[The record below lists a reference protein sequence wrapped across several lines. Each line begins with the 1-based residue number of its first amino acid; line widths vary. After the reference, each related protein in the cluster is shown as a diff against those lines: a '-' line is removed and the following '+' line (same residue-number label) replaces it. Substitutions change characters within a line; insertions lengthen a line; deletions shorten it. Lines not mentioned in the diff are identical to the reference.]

1 MNASS
6 ALAYLE
12 VQQLR
17 HVVASI
23 FKKPGRAI
31 FWCLW
36 LALIIGPQFLAG
48 NTYRRGLTHATEP
61 LASMIALIAI
71 ALFGVSVISQ
81 VRSSFVAFT
90 SQADARFLVSSHI
103 SPRVIGLWLQFRRIT
118 YELVRGIFFIIV
130 YIFIWNRQHRSGGVV
145 LTAVAYFALT
155 STFAIPMLS
164 FCRRF
169 SARLVSVL
177 CSALIVFSL
186 GAAAILAL
194 SYSGHATALSAH
206 ASAGLIHLGIGNA
219 LNRMLAGDAVY
230 LTVAYALVAVMCALA
245 YFCTADL
252 FPELYDVSMTALQR
266 LHSIRSGLFSR
277 ANRSRQGGMQTS
289 VPQSGMPPAYFSGAR
304 SIFWKEWVCF
314 KRGGTEWRFALIMW
328 GFIWTLCGGAP
339 LLLSKGSDAS
349 LIYTLDIN
357 VVNLLLLFVAISS
370 VSLADDLRKPL
381 WWLSSGNLTQRLWA
395 WLAAGAWRLA
405 AGLALG
411 MTSAGIAGHK
421 LWLLLLAVPAA
432 CFLALYV
439 KTIGLATYAL
449 FPSKMDARGPIMGLR
464 VFLTYLALVPPA
476 VGALIG
482 VPFQSLL
489 VGITASLVL
498 LCAEM
503 FALVAFATWRIG
515 GAGMSF
521 AQEEAT

>member
-1 MNASS
+1 MNAFS
-6 ALAYLE
+6 ALVYLE

-17 HVVASI
+17 HLGAGI
-23 FKKPGRAI
+23 FKKPARAI
-31 FWCLW
+31 FWGLW

-48 NTYRRGLTHATEP
+48 NTYRPGLTHAPEP
-61 LASMIALIAI
+61 LASMIALIAV
-71 ALFGVSVISQ
+71 ALFGFSVISQ
-81 VRSSFVAFT
+81 VSSSFVAFT

-103 SPRVIGLWLQFRRIT
+103 SPRVIGMWLQFRRIA
-118 YELVRGIFFIIV
+118 YELARGIFFIIV
-130 YIFIWNRQHRSGGVV
+130 YIFIWNRHHRSGGVV

-155 STFAIPMLS
+155 STVAIPALS

-169 SARLVSVL
+169 TARPVSVL
-177 CSALIVFSL
+177 CSALIVVSL

-194 SYSGHATALSAH
+194 PYSGHATLLSAH
-206 ASAGLIHLGIGNA
+206 AAHGLIHLGLGNA

-252 FPELYDVSMTALQR
+252 FPELYEVSMAALQR
-266 LHSIRSGLFSR
+266 LHSMRRGLFSR
-277 ANRSRQGGMQTS
+277 TQQPRQGGTQIAA
-289 VPQSGMPPAYFSGAR
+289 PQSEMPPAYFSGAR
-304 SIFWKEWVCF
+304 MIFWKEWLSF
-314 KRGGTEWRFALIMW
+314 KRGTDWRFTLIMW
-328 GFIWTLCGGAP
+328 GFIWALCGSAP
-339 LLLSKGSDAS
+339 LLVSKGSDAS
-349 LIYTLDIN
+349 LIYTIDIN

-395 WLAAGAWRLA
+395 WLGAGAWRLA

-411 MTSAGIAGHK
+411 IASAGVAGHR
-421 LWLLLLAVPAA
+421 LWLLVLAIPAA

-439 KTIGLATYAL
+439 KTIGLATYSL

-464 VFLTYLALVPPA
+464 VFLTYFALLPPA
-476 VGALIG
+476 IGAVIG
-482 VPFQSLL
+482 IPFHSLV

-498 LCAEM
+498 LGSEM
-503 FALVAFATWRIG
+503 FALVAFATWRIS
-515 GAGMSF
+515 GAGVSF
-521 AQEEAT
+521 AQEEAS